1 MHVVD
6 SYKNLL
12 IEIEIVRKRIEG
24 LEVDRELMVKSLFKS
39 APKEISSVNYDGMPK
54 GSMSHKTLDRTW
66 EDIRRIDNM
75 LFLENTFL
83 ENKLKIKNQI
93 EERIGKLE
101 GIEYKVAF
109 MKDIKGKNLKEIAEE
124 LGYSHE
130 HIRRIYSKAKN
141 ATLMLHTN
149 EN

>member
-39 APKEISSVNYDGMPK
+39 APKDVSSVNYDGMPK

-93 EERIGKLE
+93 EESISKLE
-101 GIEYKVAF
+101 GIEYEIAYKRE
-109 MKDIKGKNLKEIAEE
+109 IEGKSLKEIAEE
-124 LGYSHE
+124 LGRSYDHV
-130 HIRRIYSKAKN
+130 RRVHSKYKN
-141 ATLMLHTN
+141 ATSMPQTAQK
-149 EN
+149 

>member
-39 APKEISSVNYDGMPK
+39 APKDVSSVSYDGMPK

-93 EERIGKLE
+93 EERISKLE
-101 GIEYKVAF
+101 GIEYEIAYKR
-109 MKDIKGKNLKEIAEE
+109 DIEGKNLNDIAKEI
-124 LGYSHE
+124 GYNYDYV
-130 HIRRIYSKAKN
+130 RRIYAKYKKV
-141 ATLMLHTN
+141 TITSQTS
-149 EN
+149 